1 MSDREHFFL
10 VEGEGRIG
18 REEFEEIVTGVIH
31 KAFRDVG
38 LDPSTAFELRKDLN
52 FLRDWRETCELVK
65 SRGIISGVT
74 LIFAALA
81 TVLLIGVKGWFFQ

>member
-1 MSDREHFFL
+1 MSDQDRFFL
-10 VEGEGRIG
+10 VEGESRIG
-18 REEFEEIVTGVIH
+18 REEFEVIITGAIN

-65 SRGIISGVT
+65 SRGIISGIT